1 MPIVNATI
9 KASINALIDQTKGL
23 EQEAAQDQF
32 ATLLANLI
40 ETTIKS
46 ATVTL
51 PPASIVVVGSATTQT
66 NVAPAIGTLS

>member
-9 KASINALIDQTKGL
+9 KTSIVALINQTKAL
-23 EQEAAQDQF
+23 EQAEAQDQF

-51 PPASIVVVGSATTQT
+51 APSSIIVVGSATTQT
-66 NVAPAIGTLS
+66 NIAPAIGTLS